1 MMKRCD
7 HLLLKALVS
16 LRDWESDFNSLG
28 RKFESSQPSD
38 FAAFFEENQ
47 PIFKRKVGYVDHKI

>member
-38 FAAFFEENQ
+38 FATFIEENQ
-47 PIFKRKVGYVDHKI
+47 PIFKEK